1 MKYIIKQTEPESFI
15 IWKNK
20 ENDDWQP
27 TYANIDRQ
35 ERIDLFKSLK
45 GEQGHI
51 CCYCERE
58 LNDGDCHI
66 EHFRPKD
73 KTKFPHLE
81 LVYDNLLCSCQV
93 NTEKG
98 EPLHCG
104 NSKGNWFDEELLI
117 SPLDSTCENKFKY
130 TFDGQILPFNENDEA
145 AKNTIEKLQLNID
158 KLKDLRKG
166 VIDALFE
173 DEDVTWYLEMK
184 NGKYNEFYTTINYLF

>member
-1 MKYIIKQTEPESFI
+1 MKYIVKQTEPESFI

-20 ENDDWQP
+20 ENDDWKP
-27 TYANIDRQ
+27 TYANIDKQ

-45 GEQGHI
+45 DEQGHI

-58 LNDGDCHI
+58 LNDRDCHI

-117 SPLDSTCENKFKY
+117 SPLDSTCESKFKY
-130 TFDGQILPFNENDEA
+130 TFDGQILPFNEDDEA
-145 AKNTIEKLQLNID
+145 AKTTIERLQLNID

-173 DEDVTWYLEMK
+173 DEDVAWYFEMK
-184 NGKYNEFYTTINYLF
+184 EGRFNEFHTTIRYLF